1 MRNAQNLPADKPATP
16 EEQAQRDF
24 YHNNEDSIY
33 SPGIRVGEE
42 GFYDPQ
48 AGAEKH
54 PINRPQSE
62 STPILATD
70 PGQPKGVGAHVISR
84 ELNAAVDRSEAS
96 RTGSSGTVD
105 KTEKPVVRSSGRK
118 ATTKE

>member
-84 ELNAAVDRSEAS
+84 ELN
-96 RTGSSGTVD
+96 SSID